1 MIKLFSKSRK
11 PDPQYTL
18 LLKDLYKTRS
28 ELANAYSNLEYMTD
42 PDLIDYYI
50 YQVKAAQMRHKFLL
64 TKVKQFETQILSWPP
79 SPTTTPSP
87 GKPRRALSSRY
98 SAPQGFGSC
107 SRSPTWI

>member
-64 TKVKQFETQILSWPP
+64 TKVKQFEDEDHQLASVSNYYSIPREAEVGAVVQI
-79 SPTTTPSP
+79 
-87 GKPRRALSSRY
+87 
-98 SAPQGFGSC
+98 
-107 SRSPTWI
+107 